1 MFVVSAIVHALQL
14 SVFMLWEV
22 LWPLAFG
29 FLLSAMVQTIVSKR
43 AVAGALG
50 RPDLKGFV
58 LACGLGAASSSCSY
72 AAVAVARALFRRGA
86 SFVNAIIFEFAST
99 NLVFELG
106 LVLLILLGWQFVA
119 AEFAGGLL
127 MAVLLWILFKVTLRK
142 RMVDEASRQ
151 AERGVC
157 GSTHEA
163 HGEMDMS
170 ITDGPFLSRLFSP
183 RAFTAISHSFFMD
196 LNALYVDLGLGFL
209 IAGALAAWVP
219 NSWWQAFFL
228 TDHPTLNEFWSP
240 LIGPVISMLSFVC
253 SVGNVPLAAVLWNG
267 GISFGGVISFI
278 FADLI
283 ILPILNIY
291 RKYYGGR
298 MSLYLLAVSY
308 AAMAL
313 AGFLVGG
320 AFQLLGLAPT
330 NHHLTIFETQPTW
343 NYTTFLDIACLLLM
357 AVLAWRF
364 VTTGGIE
371 MLRAHAR
378 RPQPGAQLVRDPVC
392 GMSVDPATA
401 TQQADFGGE
410 TYYFCS
416 AGCRS
421 VFEGDPSR
429 YAVRGG
435 ALVGQAMHG
444 GHQAFTGQGD
454 DMESTGTAIDPVCGM
469 MVNTRTAEYRSFRGD
484 ETYYFCSAGCK
495 ERFDKDPDKY
505 LARDEGGHRAH

>member
-1 MFVVSAIVHALQL
+1 
-14 SVFMLWEV
+14 
-22 LWPLAFG
+22 
-29 FLLSAMVQTIVSKR
+29 MVQTVVSKR
-43 AVAGALG
+43 AVASALG
-50 RPDLKGFV
+50 RPDLKGLM
-58 LACGLGAASSSCSY
+58 LARGLGAASSSCSY

-127 MAVLLWILFKVTLRK
+127 MAVLLWILLKVTLRQ
-142 RMVDEASRQ
+142 RMVDEAMRQ
-151 AERGVC
+151 ADRGVF

-163 HGEMDMS
+163 HGEMDIS

-183 RAFTAISHSFFMD
+183 RAFTAISHSFYMD
-196 LNALYVDLGLGFL
+196 LHALYADLGLGFL

-219 NSWWQAFFL
+219 ESFWQAFFL
-228 TDHPTLNEFWSP
+228 TDHPTLNEFWGP

-253 SVGNVPLAAVLWNG
+253 SVGNIPLAAVLWNG

-291 RKYYGGR
+291 RKYYGRR

-308 AAMAL
+308 AATAL
-313 AGFLVGG
+313 AGFLVGA

-330 NHHLTIFETQPTW
+330 NHQVTVFETQPTW
-343 NYTTFLDIACLLLM
+343 NYTTFLDLAFLLLM

-392 GMSVDPATA
+392 GMSIDPASA
-401 TQQADFGGE
+401 TQRAEFGGA

-421 VFEGDPSR
+421 GFEGDPSR
-429 YAVRGG
+429 YTDREA
-435 ALVGQAMHG
+435 AL
-444 GHQAFTGQGD
+444 
-454 DMESTGTAIDPVCGM
+454 
-469 MVNTRTAEYRSFRGD
+469 
-484 ETYYFCSAGCK
+484 
-495 ERFDKDPDKY
+495 
-505 LARDEGGHRAH
+505 

>member
-1 MFVVSAIVHALQL
+1 MFVINAILQALQV
-14 SVFMLWEV
+14 SFFMLWEV

-29 FLLSAMVQTIVSKR
+29 FLLSAMIQTVVSKH
-43 AVAGALG
+43 AVASVLG

-58 LACGLGAASSSCSY
+58 LACGFGAASSSCSY
-72 AAVAVARALFRRGA
+72 AAVAVGRALFRRGA

-127 MAVLLWILFKVTLRK
+127 MAVILWILFKVTLRQ
-142 RMVDEASRQ
+142 RMVADAKRQ
-151 AERGVC
+151 AERGVV

-163 HGEMDMS
+163 HGEMDVS

-183 RAFTAISHSFFMD
+183 RAFTAIAHSFYMD

-219 NSWWQAFFL
+219 NSWWQALFL
-228 TDHPTLNEFWSP
+228 TNHPTLNEFWGP
-240 LIGPVISMLSFVC
+240 LIAPVISMLSFVC

-298 MSLYLLAVSY
+298 TALYLLAVSY

-313 AGFLVGG
+313 AGFLIGG
-320 AFQLLGLAPT
+320 VFQLLGLAPT
-330 NHHLTIFETQPTW
+330 NHHVTVFETRPAW
-343 NYTTFLDIACLLLM
+343 NYTSFLDIAFLILM

-378 RPQPGAQLVRDPVC
+378 RPEVGARMVHDPVC

-401 TQQADFGGE
+401 AERVDYMGT
-410 TYYFCS
+410 TYSFCS

-421 VFEGDPSR
+421 KFEQEPAR
-429 YAVRGG
+429 YAARVLQVEHAGHAGDSRVMAAMPGG
-435 ALVGQAMHG
+435 
-444 GHQAFTGQGD
+444 
-454 DMESTGTAIDPVCGM
+454 DMERNGSAIDPVCGM
-469 MVNTRTAEYRSFRGD
+469 SVDKERAEFRSFQKGD
-484 ETYYFCSAGCK
+484 TYYFCSAGCK
-495 ERFDKDPDKY
+495 ETFDKEP
-505 LARDEGGHRAH
+505 ARYMSGPKK

>member
-1 MFVVSAIVHALQL
+1 MFVVDAISHALQI
-14 SVFMLWEV
+14 SIFMLWEV

-29 FLLSAMVQTIVSKR
+29 FLLSALIQTVVSKR

-58 LACGLGAASSSCSY
+58 LACGFGAASSSCSY
-72 AAVAVARALFRRGA
+72 AAVAVGRALFRRGA

-127 MAVLLWILFKVTLRK
+127 MAVILWILFKVTLRQ
-142 RMVDEASRQ
+142 RMVDDAKRQ
-151 AERGVC
+151 AERAVF

-163 HGEMDMS
+163 HGEMDLS
-170 ITDGPFLSRLFSP
+170 ITDGPFISRLVSP
-183 RAFTAISHSFFMD
+183 RAFTAISHAFFMD
-196 LNALYVDLGLGFL
+196 LNALYLDIGLGFL

-228 TDHPTLNEFWSP
+228 TNHPTLNAFWSP

-253 SVGNVPLAAVLWNG
+253 SVGNVPLAVVLWNG

-283 ILPILNIY
+283 ILPIINIY

-298 MSLYLLAVSY
+298 MSLYLLAVSFV
-308 AAMAL
+308 AMAL

-320 AFQLLGLAPT
+320 AFQLFGLAPT
-330 NHHLTIFETQPTW
+330 NHHVTVFETQPTW
-343 NYTTFLDIACLLLM
+343 NYTTFLDIAFVVLM
-357 AVLAWRF
+357 AIMAWRF
-364 VTTGGIE
+364 FTTGGME
-371 MLRAHAR
+371 MLQAHAR
-378 RPQPGAQLVRDPVC
+378 RPGELANQVHDPVC
-392 GMSVDPATA
+392 GMTVDSTTA
-401 TQQADFGGE
+401 TEKVEYAGA

-421 VFEGDPSR
+421 KFESDPLR
-429 YAVRGG
+429 YTTRAARAVQLEPAR
-435 ALVGQAMHG
+435 HG
-444 GHQAFTGQGD
+444 GHSRVGAAKPGG
-454 DMESTGTAIDPVCGM
+454 DMERKQPAIDPVCGM
-469 MVNTRTAEYRSFRGD
+469 SVEPDQAEYRSFHYG
-484 ETYYFCSAGCK
+484 EAHYFCSAGCK
-495 ERFDKDPDKY
+495 ETFDKDPGKY
-505 LARDEGGHRAH
+505 TGAAEK